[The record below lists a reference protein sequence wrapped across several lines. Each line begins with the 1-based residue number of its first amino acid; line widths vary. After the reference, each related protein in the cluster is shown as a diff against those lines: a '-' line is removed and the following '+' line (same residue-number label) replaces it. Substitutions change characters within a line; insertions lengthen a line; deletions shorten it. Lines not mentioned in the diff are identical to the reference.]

1 MVEDVRVE
9 AEVEVP
15 IIGDA
20 QGRMITTLNTTTEG
34 LNTTTEGLTGADDR
48 RETMTSTKVREEDT
62 PQIDGITPDPDQLAR
77 GHLAMR
83 GSIRKDTQILEKLRA
98 NRRT

>member
-1 MVEDVRVE
+1 MMQDVKAG

-15 IIGDA
+15 IIDDA
-20 QGRMITTLNTTTEG
+20 QERTNTTLIITI
-34 LNTTTEGLTGADDR
+34 EGLTEDDEW
-48 RETMTSTKVREEDT
+48 REAMISTNSREEDT
-62 PQIDGITPDPDQLAR
+62 PQTDGITPDPDQLAR

-83 GSIRKDTQILEKLRA
+83 GSIRKDTQILEKLRT

>member
-1 MVEDVRVE
+1 MQDVKVE

-15 IIGDA
+15 TIDDA
-20 QGRMITTLNTTTEG
+20 QERTNTTLNTTTEG
-34 LNTTTEGLTGADDR
+34 LMEADEW
-48 RETMTSTKVREEDT
+48 RETMISTKSREEDT
-62 PQIDGITPDPDQLAR
+62 PQTDGITPDPDQLAR

-83 GSIRKDTQILEKLRA
+83 GSIRKDTQILEKLRT

>member
-1 MVEDVRVE
+1 MMQDVKVE

-15 IIGDA
+15 IIDDA
-20 QGRMITTLNTTTEG
+20 QERTNTTLNTTIEG
-34 LNTTTEGLTGADDR
+34 LMGADEW
-48 RETMTSTKVREEDT
+48 RETMISTNSREEDT

>member
-1 MVEDVRVE
+1 MKVE

-15 IIGDA
+15 IIEDA

-77 GHLAMR
+77 GHLAMQ
-83 GSIRKDTQILEKLRA
+83 GSTRKDRQTQENYKV
-98 NRRT
+98 NRRRI